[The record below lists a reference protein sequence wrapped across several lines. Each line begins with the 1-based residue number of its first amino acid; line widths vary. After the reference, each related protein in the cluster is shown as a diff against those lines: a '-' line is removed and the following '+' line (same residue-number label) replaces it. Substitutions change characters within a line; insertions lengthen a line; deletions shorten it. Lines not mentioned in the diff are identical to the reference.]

1 MPTKS
6 KTDRAV
12 PLQTWSTKKMR
23 LFGKSILKKFGKYKF
38 ILIRTCC
45 SQLSSLAVGKIS
57 GTLYEPFFI
66 HGGRNRCVNLT
77 FLARLAGHTSGSFE
91 ISRQGSL
98 AFLAPGAPRAICQ
111 KSCRSDENS
120 PARDAANTADL
131 SAGQIRYRSARKV
144 HFATT
149 LPTIHSMYRVGIWQT
164 CRPSPP
170 VAIPRKRCR
179 SVCKKKFGGWG

>member
-23 LFGKSILKKFGKYKF
+23 LFGKSILKKIESYKF
-38 ILIRTCC
+38 NLVRTHC
-45 SQLSSLAVGKIS
+45 SQLSVLVSCKIS

-98 AFLAPGAPRAICQ
+98 SFSSPGFPRAICQ

-120 PARDAANTADL
+120 PARDVANIADL
-131 SAGQIRYRSARKV
+131 SAREIRYPSARKV
-144 HFATT
+144 HFATS
-149 LPTIHSMYRVGIWQT
+149 LPTAPSINRVGIWQT
-164 CRPSPP
+164 CRTSPP

>member
-1 MPTKS
+1 MVHQKNGTFWEIDIKKIWQIQIYS
-6 KTDRAV
+6 HSHMLFAIVLSSRRQNFRNFVRAV
-12 PLQTWSTKKMR
+12 FYTR
-23 LFGKSILKKFGKYKF
+23 
-38 ILIRTCC
+38 
-45 SQLSSLAVGKIS
+45 
-57 GTLYEPFFI
+57 
-66 HGGRNRCVNLT
+66 GRNRCVNLT

-98 AFLAPGAPRAICQ
+98 AFLSPGSPRAICQ